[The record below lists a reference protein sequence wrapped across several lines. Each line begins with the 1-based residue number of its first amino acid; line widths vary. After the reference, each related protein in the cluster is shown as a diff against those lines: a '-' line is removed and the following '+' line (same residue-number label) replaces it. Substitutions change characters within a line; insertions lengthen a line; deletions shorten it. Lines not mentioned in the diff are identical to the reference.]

1 MFSALMD
8 PVIEGYHRGY
18 KLSTG
23 HGRDLNPAHLG
34 AAAENPDPTGEFIS
48 STRIRVARNLRGFPL
63 PCKVNVEQRREIE
76 RRAVEAL
83 NSLDGELAGQ
93 YYSLTTDQAKKRYV
107 FRKCFIIPAI
117 AAGSPPYTVAHGI
130 ANVQQYTDYYGV
142 CLTDVP
148 DSRSLPYPSVTANA
162 NIEFKVDDTNITI
175 INGAASPNIVSG
187 SVTLEY
193 LKQ

>member
-1 MFSALMD
+1 MTFAPGSSFGNSYLPTYRNYQLEADALSQA
-8 PVIEGYHRGY
+8 
-18 KLSTG
+18 LS
-23 HGRDLNPAHLG
+23 RDYITIAY
-34 AAAENPDPTGEFIS
+34 A
-48 STRIRVARNLRGFPL
+48 
-63 PCKVNVEQRREIE
+63 VNTKTNGIFETVETQ
-76 RRAVEAL
+76 
-83 NSLDGELAGQ
+83 NGQQ